1 MLNFDCVI
9 IGSGVAGMTAAIY
22 LRRANLNVALIE
34 KDAPG
39 GQMNKISNIEN
50 YPGFRSIDGPTL
62 SLNMYKQV
70 MDLGVNYRY
79 GNVID
84 IKDLGEYK
92 VVKTNVEEI
101 KCKAVIIAS
110 GRAPRR
116 LGLENEEKLIGH
128 GISFC
133 ALCDGF
139 FYKDKTVAVIGGGN
153 SAIEEAIYLANICKE
168 VIIVHRRNQ
177 LSADQKAQ
185 EELKKHNNIKILYNS
200 VVEKL
205 IIESDELKAIKVKTD
220 GQEHEI
226 DVDGMFLYIGNVPD
240 LSFLSNLGIN
250 IENNHIVVDEN
261 MRTNIKNIYA
271 CGDVIKKE
279 IYQITTA
286 VAEGTVAA
294 ISAKKD
300 IS

>member
-34 KDAPG
+34 RDAPG

-92 VVKTNVEEI
+92 VVKTDVEEI

-200 VVEKL
+200 VVETL